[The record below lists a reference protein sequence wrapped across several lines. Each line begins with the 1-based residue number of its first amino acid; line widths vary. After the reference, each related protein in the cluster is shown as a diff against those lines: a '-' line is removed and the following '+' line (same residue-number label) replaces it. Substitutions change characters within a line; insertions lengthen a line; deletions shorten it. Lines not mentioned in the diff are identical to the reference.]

1 MGIKRFG
8 DYDKTQAYGDFQ
20 PLPKGGYVVRI
31 LGATV
36 HENSNGQYVFKF
48 IKDDKHFSKYYEAI
62 YILFNTR
69 LHISEFCGL
78 TIHGID
84 FKEM

>member
-1 MGIKRFG
+1 MP
-8 DYDKTQAYGDFQ
+8 DNT
-20 PLPKGGYVVRI
+20 L
-31 LGATV
+31 
-36 HENSNGQYVFKF
+36 FKF

-84 FKEM
+84 FKEMWIKVDHQLQRSSQMEYTIQEQKNESGIRSVPMTE

>member
-1 MGIKRFG
+1 MENTSDSLMPR
-8 DYDKTQAYGDFQ
+8 
-20 PLPKGGYVVRI
+20 PLLLCLKSEKIVCYSVPDNT
-31 LGATV
+31 L
-36 HENSNGQYVFKF
+36 FKF